1 MSTLPDSS
9 MPDPNEPTFDPG
21 LDVAILVFSH
31 VEHVKTRLNLAR
43 VSKLWLQ
50 ASKPAAAYPSR
61 FDFDAFPRMDG
72 HTRLTRVIGL
82 LDNDEAL
89 SLPYERVVGLLGG
102 PAKFV
107 CDFAACRG
115 SVRLLKWARENN
127 LLGVHTRANAQPQM
141 GHLPALQYL
150 HENGC
155 PWDMN
160 TCTYAAYTQTL
171 GLPAVRGGQ
180 QVPGVGDIRQVVRE
194 APQMNT
200 SPILVSNERFHA
212 STVLLDSSHHQSSS
226 ESASC
231 PSYASNVTT
240 SLMSP
245 SMPV

>member
-43 VSKLWLQ
+43 VNKLWLQ

-61 FDFDAFPRMDG
+61 FNFDAFPRMDG

-89 SLPYERVVGLLGG
+89 SLPCERVVGLLGG

-115 SVRLLKWARENN
+115 SVRLLKWARVNN
-127 LLGVHTRANAQPQM
+127 RVWSAYTCQCAAKI

-155 PWDMN
+155 PWDIS
-160 TCTYAAYTQTL
+160 TCTWAAERNTL
-171 GLPAVRGGQ
+171 GLLAVPCGQ
-180 QVPGVGDIRQVVRE
+180 QVPGVGDIRQVLRE

-200 SPILVSNERFHA
+200 SPILVSNKIHA
-212 STVLLDSSHHQSSS
+212 STVLLDSSHRQSSS